1 MSQQNRTAEQAR
13 IARKMAI
20 RKEAKAR
27 AAGTATGTKQRRARN
42 DRPEMTTALLAACI
56 EAAGFEKNDYA

>member
-20 RKEAKAR
+20 RKETKAR
-27 AAGTATGTKQRRARN
+27 ATGTTKSRREATD
-42 DRPEMTTALLAACI
+42 DRPKMTTALLAACV
-56 EAAGFEKNDYA
+56 EAAGFEKNDYL